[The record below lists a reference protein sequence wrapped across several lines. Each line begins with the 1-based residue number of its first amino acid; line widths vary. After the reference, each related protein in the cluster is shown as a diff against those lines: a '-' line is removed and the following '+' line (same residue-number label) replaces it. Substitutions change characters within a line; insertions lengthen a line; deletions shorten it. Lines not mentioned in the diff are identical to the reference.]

1 MRPDSDRRRTDREG
15 KRDAVDDDDDEDVDE
30 DVAGKQKSTRG
41 SVREGSDNSSYPI
54 RTGDVT
60 IAAPEV
66 EAEAVVAAVVPVPVP
81 PSSNP

>member
-15 KRDAVDDDDDEDVDE
+15 KRDAIDDDEDDDEDE

-60 IAAPEV
+60 IAVPEV
-66 EAEAVVAAVVPVPVP
+66 EAEAVAAVVPVPVP